1 MGVRSPTVVFSPKA
15 SRSVPGARIGLILLN
30 TDEVGEG
37 AFQRL
42 MPDDVAVY
50 TTRTA
55 YSHAGGGFTT
65 PTSFTE
71 IANTLPPSDR
81 FDVLAFSC
89 TSGTVALGIPT
100 LLREL
105 EQACPGVKYTSPG
118 IAMIEAIRH
127 IQAKRVAL
135 LTPYGFDFHQK
146 FLPFLANAG
155 IHVASD
161 GVFDCKTDI
170 EICELDVEE
179 ILVAAKSL
187 VKQSAA
193 DVLFLSCTAMP
204 VVPHLARFERELGIQ
219 VMSSTQALAWHTL
232 KLASYKASIKG
243 FGKLLDAQWA

>member
-1 MGVRSPTVVFSPKA
+1 MDAQTSTIVFSPKTA
-15 SRSVPGARIGLILLN
+15 PAAVSARIGFILLN
-30 TDEVGEG
+30 SDEVGEG
-37 AFQRL
+37 AFQLL
-42 MPDDVAVY
+42 MPEDVAVY

-118 IAMIEAIRH
+118 IAMIEALKH
-127 IQAKRVAL
+127 VNAKRIAL

-146 FLPFLANAG
+146 FLPFLAGAG
-155 IHVASD
+155 IHLAAD
-161 GVFDCKTDI
+161 GVFDCKTDV

-179 ILVAAKSL
+179 ILSAAKVL

-193 DVLFLSCTAMP
+193 GALFLSCTAMP
-204 VVPHLARFERELGIQ
+204 VVPHLARFEQELGIP
-219 VMSSTQALAWHTL
+219 VMSSTQAMAWHAL
-232 KLASYKASIKG
+232 GLAGYAAPIGG
-243 FGKLLDAQWA
+243 FGQLLDARRG

>member
-1 MGVRSPTVVFSPKA
+1 MDAQTATIVFSPKTA
-15 SRSVPGARIGLILLN
+15 PSTFNARIGFILLN
-30 TDEVGEG
+30 SDEVGEG

-71 IANTLPPSDR
+71 IASSLPPSDR

-118 IAMIEAIRH
+118 IAMIEALRH
-127 IQAKRVAL
+127 VEAKRVAL
-135 LTPYGFDFHQK
+135 LTPYGYDFHQK
-146 FLPFLANAG
+146 FLPFLASAN
-155 IHVASD
+155 IHVAAD

-179 ILVAAKSL
+179 ILIAARAL
-187 VKQSAA
+187 VTQSAA
-193 DVLFLSCTAMP
+193 DALFLSCTAMP
-204 VVPHLARFERELGIQ
+204 VVPHLARFEQELGIP
-219 VMSSTQALAWHTL
+219 VMSSTQALAWHAL
-232 KLASYKASIKG
+232 KLSKYAAPISG
-243 FGKLLDAQWA
+243 FGRLLDAQRA